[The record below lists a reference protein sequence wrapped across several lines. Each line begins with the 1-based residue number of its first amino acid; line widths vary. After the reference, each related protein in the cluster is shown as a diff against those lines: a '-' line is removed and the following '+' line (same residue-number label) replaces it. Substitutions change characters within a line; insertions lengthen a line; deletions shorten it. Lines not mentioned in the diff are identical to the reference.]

1 MSVHPDPVV
10 IVAAR
15 RTPIGAFQGAL
26 AHYSAPQLGAHAL
39 AAAVRQA
46 GLQPDA
52 AQEALMG
59 CCLFAGLGRSA
70 GPPGRARRRAAYRRA
85 GHHPEQDVRLGHEGR
100 HAGA

>member
-52 AQEALMG
+52 A
-59 CCLFAGLGRSA
+59 
-70 GPPGRARRRAAYRRA
+70 
-85 GHHPEQDVRLGHEGR
+85 
-100 HAGA
+100 